1 MSYTVSTCDSID
13 DVNRWVQKKGEKKK
27 KEIRF
32 KNLHFHRVF
41 LAVLH
46 SAAAAVHIF
55 PREALFGERITA
67 GAARM
72 GLIRLELENFK
83 SYKGR
88 QTIGP
93 FTRFSAV
100 IGPNGAGNLVPNKK
114 SAVLTPKM
122 WIGKSNLMD
131 AISFVLGIRA
141 RELRGSQLKVL
152 CLWFWAVDER
162 FFYVAQKFVGPRPW
176 SK

>member
-1 MSYTVSTCDSID
+1 
-13 DVNRWVQKKGEKKK
+13 
-27 KEIRF
+27 
-32 KNLHFHRVF
+32 
-41 LAVLH
+41 
-46 SAAAAVHIF
+46 
-55 PREALFGERITA
+55 
-67 GAARM
+67 M

-100 IGPNGAGNLVPNKK
+100 IGPNGAGILFPLSSQEKQSNDQSL
-114 SAVLTPKM
+114 
-122 WIGKSNLMD
+122 GKSNLMD

-152 CLWFWAVDER
+152 SFSVFGCICC
-162 FFYVAQKFVGPRPW
+162 
-176 SK
+176 